1 MSYRSPKKKQKPSQK
16 KNPSFLNFD
25 KIKMNTK
32 QIKHELQN
40 LISGKSGASYDALI
54 QTVAG
59 HLRSGKRTSP
69 MAEEKHQNK
78 AQETKELIDFAKS
91 NNLILGNIPEE
102 NFIASGAEQKVYI
115 TEGKYV
121 IKLNDAIYYASWE
134 DYFYNLL
141 LHNYFFAD
149 TAYHLLGFYLSGNIL
164 YAVVQQPYIKAD
176 SMTDLEQVKN
186 FMAANGFEKQRRYD
200 YENVSLGL
208 ILEDLHD
215 ENVLT
220 ADDMLYFIDT
230 VFFIKPD
237 EFWNKK

>member
-1 MSYRSPKKKQKPSQK
+1 
-16 KNPSFLNFD
+16 
-25 KIKMNTK
+25 
-32 QIKHELQN
+32 
-40 LISGKSGASYDALI
+40 
-54 QTVAG
+54 
-59 HLRSGKRTSP
+59 

-91 NNLILGNIPEE
+91 NNLILERIPEE
-102 NFIASGAEQKVYI
+102 NFIARGAEQRVYI
-115 TEGKYV
+115 TGEQSV

-149 TAYHLLGFYLSGNIL
+149 TAYHLLGFFLSDDIF

-176 SMTDLEQVKN
+176 SMTNLEKVKD
-186 FMAANGFEKQRRYD
+186 FMVANGFENKRRHD
-200 YENVSLGL
+200 YENINLGL
-208 ILEDLHD
+208 IIEDLHD

-220 ADDMLYFIDT
+220 RDGLLYFIDT

-237 EFWNKK
+237 KFWN

>member
-1 MSYRSPKKKQKPSQK
+1 M
-16 KNPSFLNFD
+16 D
-25 KIKMNTK
+25 TK
-32 QIKHELQN
+32 QLKHELQN

-54 QTVAG
+54 QAVAS

-78 AQETKELIDFAKS
+78 AQETEELIDFAKS
-91 NNLILGNIPEE
+91 NNLILENIPEE
-102 NFIASGAEQKVYI
+102 NFIASGAEQRVYI
-115 TEGKYV
+115 TGEKYV

-149 TAYHLLGFYLSGNIL
+149 TAYHLLGFYLSNGIF
-164 YAVVQQPYIKAD
+164 YAVVQQSFVKAD
-176 SMTDLEQVKN
+176 SMTNLEEVKE
-186 FMAANGFEKQRRYD
+186 FMAANGFENTRRND
-200 YENVSLGL
+200 YENENLGL
-208 ILEDLHD
+208 IIEDLHD

-220 ADDMLYFIDT
+220 CGGLLYFIDT

-237 EFWNKK
+237 KFWD

>member
-1 MSYRSPKKKQKPSQK
+1 MNIKQV
-16 KNPSFLNFD
+16 
-25 KIKMNTK
+25 
-32 QIKHELQN
+32 KHELQH

-54 QTVAG
+54 QTVAS

-78 AQETKELIDFAKS
+78 AQEAAKLIDFARA
-91 NNLILGNIPEE
+91 NNLVLNNIPEE
-102 NFIASGAEQKVYI
+102 HFIASGAEQKVYI
-115 TEGKYV
+115 TGDKYV

-149 TAYHLLGFYLSGNIL
+149 TAYHLLGFYLSENTL

-176 SMTDLEQVKN
+176 SMTDLEQVKS
-186 FMAANGFEKQRRYD
+186 FMAGNGFKNKRHHD
-200 YENVSLGL
+200 YENISLGL
-208 ILEDLHD
+208 IIEDLHD

-220 ADDMLYFIDT
+220 AEGMLHFIDT
-230 VFFIKPD
+230 VFFIMPD
-237 EFWNKK
+237 RFWDLR

>member
-1 MSYRSPKKKQKPSQK
+1 M
-16 KNPSFLNFD
+16 D
-25 KIKMNTK
+25 TK
-32 QIKHELQN
+32 QIKYELQN

-54 QTVAG
+54 QTVTS

-78 AQETKELIDFAKS
+78 AQETEELIDFAKS
-91 NNLILGNIPEE
+91 NNLIIENIPEE
-102 NFIASGAEQKVYI
+102 KFIASGAEQKVYI
-115 TEGKYV
+115 SGEKYV

-149 TAYHLLGFYLSGNIL
+149 TAYHLLGFYLSEKTL

-176 SMTDLEQVKN
+176 SITDLQQVKN
-186 FMAANGFEKQRRYD
+186 FLAVNGFENKRRND
-200 YENVSLGL
+200 YENLSLGL
-208 ILEDLHD
+208 IIEDLHD

-220 ADDMLYFIDT
+220 ADGMLHFIDT
-230 VFFIKPD
+230 VFFIKPKR
-237 EFWNKK
+237 FWD

>member
-1 MSYRSPKKKQKPSQK
+1 M
-16 KNPSFLNFD
+16 D
-25 KIKMNTK
+25 TK
-32 QIKHELQN
+32 QIKYELQN

-54 QTVAG
+54 QTVAS

-78 AQETKELIDFAKS
+78 AQETEKLIEFAKS
-91 NNLILGNIPEE
+91 NNLIIEDIPEE
-102 NFIASGAEQKVYI
+102 HFIASGAEQKVYI
-115 TEGKYV
+115 TGGKAV
-121 IKLNDAIYYASWE
+121 TKLNDAIYYASWE

-149 TAYHLLGFYLSGNIL
+149 TAYDLLGFYLSENTL

-176 SMTDLEQVKN
+176 SITDLMEVKN
-186 FMAANGFEKQRRYD
+186 FMAANGFENKRRHD
-200 YENVSLGL
+200 YENESLGL
-208 ILEDLHD
+208 IIEDLHD

-220 ADDMLYFIDT
+220 AEGMLHFIDT

-237 EFWNKK
+237 SFWA